1 MTLKT
6 ISTDQ
11 APRPG
16 GHYAQAT
23 VAGNLVFI
31 SGQLPIAPDGTGL
44 MREDFETQAEQ
55 AIHNVLAIL
64 QAAGGEAAQLARV
77 TVHIVG
83 AENWGT
89 FDEIYG
95 RVLGDDVKPA
105 RTIVPVRE
113 LHYGYQVEIDAIG
126 FIPG

>member
-1 MTLKT
+1 MTIKT
-6 ISTDQ
+6 ISTDK

-55 AIHNVLAIL
+55 AINNVLAIL
-64 QAAGGEAAQLARV
+64 KEAGGDEAELARV

-83 AENWGT
+83 AEHWGA

-95 RVLGDDVKPA
+95 RVLGEDVKPA
-105 RTIVPVRE
+105 RTIVPVKE

-126 FIPG
+126 VIPA